1 MKRKTVWICV
11 ILLIAGT
18 GLAFAGH
25 CGGSGPGQCFGMD
38 KMMVSNLGLS
48 TEQSEKARSL
58 TESFKKDMAP
68 LRLQK
73 NRYRAELKLLWMQE
87 NPDLD
92 KIKAKQKEMH
102 DLGWQ
107 IMGKATDHR
116 MAFRKI
122 LTPEQLTQFLA
133 KTCDRPFGPPG
144 KKPGCPGSKMR
155 MDRNPGFRR

>member
-1 MKRKTVWICV
+1 MKRKTILICLS
-11 ILLIAGT
+11 LLFTITGFAIAKNHG
-18 GLAFAGH
+18 GPFSEKH
-25 CGGSGPGQCFGMD
+25 CLMEER
-38 KMMVSNLGLS
+38 MRSNLDLS
-48 TEQSEKARSL
+48 SEQTEKIKALKDSL
-58 TESFKKDMAP
+58 KNEMAP
-68 LRLQK
+68 LRLQE

-92 KIKAKQKEMH
+92 KIKTKQKEMH

-107 IMGKATDHR
+107 IMGKTTDHC

-144 KKPGCPGSKMR
+144 KGPGCPGGKMR
-155 MDRNPGFRR
+155 MDGNPGFH